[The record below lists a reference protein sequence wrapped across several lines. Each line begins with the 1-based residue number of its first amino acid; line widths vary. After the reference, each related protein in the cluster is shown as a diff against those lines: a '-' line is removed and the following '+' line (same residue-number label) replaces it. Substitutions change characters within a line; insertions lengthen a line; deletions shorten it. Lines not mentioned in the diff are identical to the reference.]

1 MARGGVNSLL
11 KTFYKDK
18 LNKFI
23 NITTS
28 EMRVLLSLRGVCKP
42 PNQFTILVFA
52 LNRTSQTKKVTTITI
67 SKLHKGATKAKL
79 TS

>member
-11 KTFYKDK
+11 KIFYKDK

-23 NITTS
+23 NKTNS

-42 PNQFTILVFA
+42 PNQFTNLIIT
-52 LNRTSQTKKVTTITI
+52 LNRTSQTEKETTT
-67 SKLHKGATKAKL
+67 SKLHKEATLAKL

>member
-23 NITTS
+23 NITNS
-28 EMRVLLSLRGVCKP
+28 EMQVLLSLRGVCKP
-42 PNQFTILVFA
+42 PIQFTILVYLHSTA
-52 LNRTSQTKKVTTITI
+52 QVKTEKETTT
-67 SKLHKGATKAKL
+67 SKLHKRATLAKL

>member
-28 EMRVLLSLRGVCKP
+28 EMRVLLSLWGVCKP
-42 PNQFTILVFA
+42 PIQITILVYA
-52 LNRTSQTKKVTTITI
+52 LNRTSQTEKVTIKKQLA
-67 SKLHKGATKAKL
+67 SYTKELLKQ
-79 TS
+79 S

>member
-11 KTFYKDK
+11 KNFYKDK

-23 NITTS
+23 NITNS

-42 PNQFTILVFA
+42 PIQFTILLFA
-52 LNRTSQTKKVTTITI
+52 LNRTSQTKKVTTTTT
-67 SKLHKGATKAKL
+67 SKLHKR
-79 TS
+79 SY